1 MKAFR
6 TLLVLLVGLGSA
18 CFVPPSGA
26 VDAVDAPSEVIYR
39 FPDVANMGTL
49 ETRIGERPGAVALD
63 RIATRRHTVAAA
75 RGIVKLTAAQ
85 NRGVYFA
92 PGVALIRRPELMEA
106 ISPDNIL
113 GFYFSFTSTGDS
125 EDAIADQLVSKISH
139 LKNLRIVRM
148 GRCDV
153 SDIGIKSLQ
162 GLPQLKILDIS
173 YTLVTSKSMP
183 VIGRLTNLKDLTM
196 NSVDLRQ
203 SDFSYI
209 ARLPKLSVL
218 YLRGAQVSDAMVMAL
233 KSSKSLENIDLS
245 NNRAITDA
253 ALPALAV
260 MPNLKAVCLAGT
272 SVNLQSLTKL
282 ARIKRVVLSS
292 RDLKGTRLEDL
303 QKTIPN
309 LALDNYGKKSADGSR
324 PGAEEMHLFAPT
336 RY

>member
-1 MKAFR
+1 M
-6 TLLVLLVGLGSA
+6 
-18 CFVPPSGA
+18 PPSSA
-26 VDAVDAPSEVIYR
+26 ADAAGEVVYR
-39 FPDVANMGTL
+39 FPDVANLGTL
-49 ETRIGERPGAVALD
+49 ETRIGDRLGAVALD
-63 RIATRRHTVAAA
+63 RIASRRHTVASA
-75 RGIVKLTAAQ
+75 RGMVKLTAAQ

-92 PGVALIRRPELMEA
+92 PGVALIRRPELMDA

-125 EDAIADQLVSKISH
+125 EDAIADQLVAKISH
-139 LKNLRIVRM
+139 LKNLRIVRI

-153 SDIGIKSLQ
+153 SDIGVKSLQ

-173 YTLVTSKSMP
+173 YTLITGKSMP
-183 VIGRLTNLKDLTM
+183 VIGRLTNLEDLTM

-209 ARLPKLSVL
+209 ARLPKLSAL
-218 YLRGAQVSDAMVMAL
+218 YLRGAQVSDAMVIAL

-253 ALPALAV
+253 ALPALALL
-260 MPNLKAVCLAGT
+260 PNLKAVCLAGT
-272 SVNLQSLTKL
+272 SVNLQSLSML
-282 ARIKRVVLSS
+282 ARVKRVVLSD
-292 RDLKGTRLEDL
+292 RDLKGTSLAVL
-303 QKTIPN
+303 QKTLPN
-309 LALDNYGKKSADGSR
+309 LVLDNYGKKSSSESS